1 MLSPKKLLPMTPA
14 AFTKG
19 LLCLPIVI
27 ILVTLLK
34 VLHDYIFSFF
44 FFFLANDAF
53 QLRFFKSSMS
63 KPL

>member
-14 AFTKG
+14 AFAKG
-19 LLCLPIVI
+19 LLYLPIVI

-44 FFFLANDAF
+44 FFFSF
-53 QLRFFKSSMS
+53 G
-63 KPL
+63 